1 MYKKSDGNFSYKVE
15 GLDAIFEEKGNQ
27 FSTFRRVSFN
37 DDPKTY
43 LEIRRY
49 RTDNEGNEEMAKG
62 FTFLTPNGP
71 VEAAKAII
79 TSGFGQTDEY
89 LEVLKE
95 RDDFDKALNKVLGPD
110 DKRYD
115 PDIPMDAVYD
125 PTEFVEPEEENE
137 D

>member
-1 MYKKSDGNFSYKVE
+1 MISHSNAINLKIFITNVE
-15 GLDAIFEEKGNQ
+15 IN
-27 FSTFRRVSFN
+27 
-37 DDPKTY
+37 
-43 LEIRRY
+43 
-49 RTDNEGNEEMAKG
+49 NEVISPID
-62 FTFLTPNGP
+62 FTPNGP

-125 PTEFVEPEEENE
+125 PSEFVEPEEEDNE